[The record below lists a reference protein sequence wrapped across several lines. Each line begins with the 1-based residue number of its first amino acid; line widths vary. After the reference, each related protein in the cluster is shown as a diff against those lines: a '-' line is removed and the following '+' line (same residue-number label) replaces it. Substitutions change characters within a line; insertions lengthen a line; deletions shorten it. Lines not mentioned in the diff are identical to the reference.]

1 MNKFLY
7 PAIFQ
12 SEDEGYSVW
21 IPDIQGCISQG
32 DTFEE
37 ARENIKDALS
47 VFVLESKKE
56 NKDLPKASRAEII
69 QVVDGQ
75 FVVIIELDIVDYLKK
90 KNGGFEEKTLLI
102 PKWLSNLAEAENI
115 ELSLILQK
123 ALRETLN
130 FQ

>member
-47 VFVLESKKE
+47 VFVLEAKKE

-90 KNGGFEEKTLLI
+90 KTVDLK
-102 PKWLSNLAEAENI
+102 K
-115 ELSLILQK
+115 K
-123 ALRETLN
+123 HC
-130 FQ
+130 

>member
-47 VFVLESKKE
+47 VFVLEAKKE

-75 FVVIIELDIVDYLKK
+75 LVDIVDYLKK